1 MTSHMY
7 TEDYAQLKS
16 RKLNAPIRA
25 IALVL
30 ASFLLGYIVSG
41 IQLTNPYTSKDV
53 SVNVSED
60 WHGNVMRSNWGR

>member
-16 RKLNAPIRA
+16 RKLNTPICA

>member
-7 TEDYAQLKS
+7 TEDFTQLKS
-16 RKLNAPIRA
+16 RKLNASIRVL
-25 IALVL
+25 ALVL

-41 IQLTNPYTSKDV
+41 IQLTNPYTGKDV

-60 WHGNVMRSNWGR
+60 WHGNVMRSGWAR

>member
-1 MTSHMY
+1 MTSHIY
-7 TEDYAQLKS
+7 TEDFTQLKY
-16 RKLNAPIRA
+16 RKLNTPIRA

-41 IQLTNPYTSKDV
+41 VQVTNPYTGKDASV
-53 SVNVSED
+53 SVSED

>member
-7 TEDYAQLKS
+7 TEEFTSIKS
-16 RKLNAPIRA
+16 RKLNAQIRVFA
-25 IALVL
+25 FVL